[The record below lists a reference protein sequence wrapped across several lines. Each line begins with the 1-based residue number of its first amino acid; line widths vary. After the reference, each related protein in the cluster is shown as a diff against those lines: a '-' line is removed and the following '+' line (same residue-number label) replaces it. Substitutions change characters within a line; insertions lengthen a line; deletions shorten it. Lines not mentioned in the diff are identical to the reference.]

1 MKSPHWKRLA
11 WFCVCITLSGPAWSE
26 DGVTITGYAP
36 ATGVEHGYSVQK
48 ATESDMSFWF
58 DNSGASVTAR
68 GVFHPRMTVLS
79 RDENGMRVRWSL
91 NAELPEGTAGPADS
105 YQMNLLYQ
113 NSLTAY
119 GTSTLDLGTDLN
131 GFPSNLFG
139 VDRILAHM
147 REMAVNGSGGA
158 AASPGNGVDG
168 IIGKIEQNPLLIV
181 TALVP
186 EAQLLATGQ
195 FYQDQ
200 VMQIG
205 QAEVA
210 SRTED
215 YNGVNVSVTSTWIL
229 ESTDAASHTATLS
242 VSEEFDAAALSQSQE
257 PATAKMM
264 AAFPE
269 RVKNLTADQLAS
281 IKRAGKTRSVKFV
294 VSLDDGS
301 AVEATEIVSVTT
313 GGFTLRTYTHIL
325 REDMPARLPLPAV
338 LTAKVLQTPDL
349 HVEPLPSAK
358 AEPGILD
365 ELSTPPSPAESQET
379 VAATEKDGA
388 EAIAPVSLEAKSA
401 EVARSPISY
410 DRELN
415 ILLTPESAA
424 KFRDFTQAALG
435 RQTQLLINDKVV
447 MEPWMRE
454 PIMDGRIVLA
464 GTDGKELEAMAEQLK
479 VPGASI
485 VVRLRP

>member
-1 MKSPHWKRLA
+1 MKSSHWKRVV
-11 WFCVCITLSGPAWSE
+11 WFCVGVALSGPAWSD
-26 DGVTITGYAP
+26 DGVTIPGYGP
-36 ATGVEHGYSVQK
+36 ATGVERGYSVQK

-79 RDENGMRVRWSL
+79 RDEAGMRVRWSL
-91 NAELPEGTAGPADS
+91 NAELPEGTTGPADS
-105 YQMNLLYQ
+105 YQMNLLYR
-113 NSLTAY
+113 NSLAAS
-119 GTSTLDLGTDLN
+119 GTSTLELETDLN
-131 GFPSNLFG
+131 GFPSNPVG

-147 REMAVNGSGGA
+147 REMAANAPGGE
-158 AASPGNGVDG
+158 NGVNG

-186 EAQLLATGQ
+186 ESQLLASGQ

-205 QAEVA
+205 QAAVG
-210 SRTED
+210 SRIED
-215 YNGVNVSVTSTWIL
+215 YNGVNVAVTSTWTL

-242 VSEEFDAAALSQSQE
+242 VSEEFDPAALSQAQE
-257 PATAKMM
+257 PAMAKMM

-313 GGFTLRTYTHIL
+313 GGFVLRTYTHIL

-349 HVEPLPSAK
+349 HVEPLPSEK
-358 AEPGILD
+358 AGPGILD
-365 ELSTPPSPAESQET
+365 ELSTKQVPPAAQET
-379 VAATEKDGA
+379 AVATGSDEGK
-388 EAIAPVSLEAKSA
+388 AIAPVSLEVKSA
-401 EVARSPISY
+401 EVARSPVSY
-410 DRELN
+410 DQGLN

-435 RQTQLLINDKVV
+435 RQTQLLVKDTVV

-464 GTDGKELEAMAEQLK
+464 GTDGKDLEAMAEQLSL
-479 VPGASI
+479 PGASI

>member
-1 MKSPHWKRLA
+1 MKSSHWNRVV
-11 WFCVCITLSGPAWSE
+11 WFCVCVTLSTPAWSD
-26 DGVTITGYAP
+26 DGITIPGYTP
-36 ATGVEHGYSVQK
+36 ATGVERGYSVQK
-48 ATESDMSFWF
+48 ATETDMSFWF

-79 RDENGMRVRWSL
+79 RDETGMRVRWSL

-105 YQMNLLYQ
+105 YQMNLLYR
-113 NSLTAY
+113 NSLAAY
-119 GTSTLDLGTDLN
+119 GTSTLELETDLN
-131 GFPSNLFG
+131 GFPSNPVG

-147 REMAVNGSGGA
+147 REMAANGPGGEVN
-158 AASPGNGVDG
+158 G

-200 VMQIG
+200 LMQIG
-205 QAEVA
+205 QAAVE
-210 SRTED
+210 SRIED
-215 YNGVNVSVTSTWIL
+215 YNGVNVSVTSTWTL
-229 ESTDAASHTATLS
+229 ESTEAASNTATLS
-242 VSEEFDAAALSQSQE
+242 VSEEFDPAALSRSQQ
-257 PATAKMM
+257 PAAAKMM

-269 RVKNLTADQLAS
+269 RVKDLTADQLAS

-301 AVEATEIVSVTT
+301 AIEATEIVSVTT

-349 HVEPLPSAK
+349 HVEPLPSGK

-365 ELSTPPSPAESQET
+365 ELSTPPSPAESQEAA
-379 VAATEKDGA
+379 VATKKDGA

-410 DRELN
+410 DRVLN
-415 ILLTPESAA
+415 IELTPESAA

-435 RQTQLLINDKVV
+435 RQTQLLINDQVV

-454 PIMDGRIVLA
+454 PIMDGHIVLA
-464 GTDGKELEAMAEQLK
+464 GTDGKDLETMAEQLK

>member
-1 MKSPHWKRLA
+1 MKSPHWRRLV
-11 WFCVCITLSGPAWSE
+11 WFCVCVTLSGPAWSD
-26 DGVTITGYAP
+26 DGVTIPGYAP
-36 ATGVEHGYSVQK
+36 ATGVERGYDVQK

-68 GVFHPRMTVLS
+68 GAFHPRMTVLS
-79 RDENGMRVRWSL
+79 RDENGMRARWSL
-91 NAELPEGTAGPADS
+91 NAELPEGTAGPADN

-119 GTSTLDLGTDLN
+119 GTTTLELETDLN
-131 GFPSNLFG
+131 GFPTNLFG
-139 VDRILAHM
+139 VDRILAHIG
-147 REMAVNGSGGA
+147 EMAVNGPGGTA
-158 AASPGNGVDG
+158 PAENGVNG
-168 IIGKIEQNPLLIV
+168 IIDKIEQNPLLIV
-181 TALVP
+181 TALAP

-205 QAEVA
+205 QPAA
-210 SRTED
+210 GSRIED
-215 YNGVNVSVTSTWIL
+215 YGGVNVPVASTWTL

-242 VSEEFDAAALSQSQE
+242 LSEEFDPAALSQSQQ

-325 REDMPARLPLPAV
+325 RDDMPARLPLPAV
-338 LTAKVLQTPDL
+338 LTAKVLQ
-349 HVEPLPSAK
+349 
-358 AEPGILD
+358 
-365 ELSTPPSPAESQET
+365 
-379 VAATEKDGA
+379 
-388 EAIAPVSLEAKSA
+388 
-401 EVARSPISY
+401 RPICMSS
-410 DRELN
+410 RCHL
-415 ILLTPESAA
+415 
-424 KFRDFTQAALG
+424 KRRGQASS
-435 RQTQLLINDKVV
+435 
-447 MEPWMRE
+447 MRF
-454 PIMDGRIVLA
+454 PR
-464 GTDGKELEAMAEQLK
+464 
-479 VPGASI
+479 
-485 VVRLRP
+485 RLRHQHRKRRGRRATTGLRRLRLSRSR

>member
-1 MKSPHWKRLA
+1 MKSSHWNRVV
-11 WFCVCITLSGPAWSE
+11 WFCVCVTLSTPAWSD
-26 DGVTITGYAP
+26 DGITIPGYTP
-36 ATGVEHGYSVQK
+36 ATGVERGYSVQK
-48 ATESDMSFWF
+48 ATETDMSFWF

-79 RDENGMRVRWSL
+79 RDETGMRVRWSL

-105 YQMNLLYQ
+105 YQMNLLYRS
-113 NSLTAY
+113 SLAAY
-119 GTSTLDLGTDLN
+119 GTSTLELETDLN
-131 GFPSNLFG
+131 GFPSNPVG
-139 VDRILAHM
+139 VDRIMAHM
-147 REMAVNGSGGA
+147 REMAANAPGGE
-158 AASPGNGVDG
+158 NGVNG

-200 VMQIG
+200 LMQIG
-205 QAEVA
+205 QAEAA

-215 YNGVNVSVTSTWIL
+215 YNGVNVPVTSTWTL
-229 ESTDAASHTATLS
+229 ESTDATSRTATLS
-242 VSEEFDAAALSQSQE
+242 LSEEFDPAALSRSQE

-269 RVKNLTADQLAS
+269 RVKNLTAEQLAS
-281 IKRAGKTRSVKFV
+281 IKRAGKTRSAKFV

-313 GGFTLRTYTHIL
+313 GGFALRTYTHIL

-379 VAATEKDGA
+379 VVATEKDGV
-388 EAIAPVSLEAKSA
+388 EAIAPVSLEVKSA
-401 EVARSPISY
+401 EVARSAISY
-410 DRELN
+410 DRGLN
-415 ILLTPESAA
+415 IELTPESAV
-424 KFRDFTQAALG
+424 KFRDFT
-435 RQTQLLINDKVV
+435 
-447 MEPWMRE
+447 
-454 PIMDGRIVLA
+454 
-464 GTDGKELEAMAEQLK
+464 
-479 VPGASI
+479 
-485 VVRLRP
+485 